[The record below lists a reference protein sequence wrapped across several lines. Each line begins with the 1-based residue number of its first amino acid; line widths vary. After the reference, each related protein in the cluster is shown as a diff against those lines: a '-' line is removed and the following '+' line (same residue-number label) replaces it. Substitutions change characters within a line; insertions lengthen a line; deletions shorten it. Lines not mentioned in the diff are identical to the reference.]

1 VLNETA
7 YFDQNSSSNLITYKY
22 RLCAFYNNITLTTTQ
37 TTPTST
43 TFSSLII
50 NATNT
55 ITTSTIDSTSKILTT
70 NTSIM
75 SMPNVQS
82 TSSLSSTSTVIN
94 TLTVNTVSIFDN
106 SINVLSFINISYVL
120 LTELKTSSNTLI
132 LCENTSTPFIKN
144 LNLTIS
150 SLIDTIK
157 ILNETNTTE
166 VDIIDYWRNESL
178 SSFKDI
184 PSALI
189 NVTILLNEIIN
200 DQKYQ
205 NNDISVRISG
215 LITIV
220 DTLKSTFNSYKYFS
234 IGVSDFINQAIFPKA
249 FSGFSQIKIGVSNL
263 VNILTQL
270 STTLATVKSLH
281 NSNGLNWLVYKKY
294 KICQLTFDQV
304 YQKISTME
312 NKFEAINQLT
322 FIMNEYSKLIYD
334 QFIDYRYQVFLA
346 ETYNTSISTSLNLTD
361 QAADNL
367 YSILFELNNPLN
379 LIYEFNSLN
388 NNSDLNS
395 AFKNSTIYLNSS
407 IFSIG
412 EYLQKIIIMNS
423 SSFTAIETTVNN
435 TNYLMKLFFDYINVL
450 LNQTNLTIT

>member
-1 VLNETA
+1 
-7 YFDQNSSSNLITYKY
+7 
-22 RLCAFYNNITLTTTQ
+22 
-37 TTPTST
+37 
-43 TFSSLII
+43 
-50 NATNT
+50 
-55 ITTSTIDSTSKILTT
+55 
-70 NTSIM
+70 
-75 SMPNVQS
+75 
-82 TSSLSSTSTVIN
+82 
-94 TLTVNTVSIFDN
+94 
-106 SINVLSFINISYVL
+106 
-120 LTELKTSSNTLI
+120 LI

-294 KICQLTFDQV
+294 KTCPLTFDQV
-304 YQKISTME
+304 YQKISMME

-361 QAADNL
+361 QTADNL
-367 YSILFELNNPLN
+367 YSILFELNNPLD
-379 LIYEFNSLN
+379 LIYQFNSLN

-435 TNYLMKLFFDYINVL
+435 TNYLMKLYFDYINVL